1 MTDAGAAIRD
11 VNRVSTMPYGLA
23 RTQAAEQV
31 LRRLDTE
38 GPSEVVPYALATLVD
53 SMFWAGEAEK
63 SFVPFTRLV
72 RLWDEHPE
80 HFDDHD
86 RHALFWMF
94 KWMVADL
101 MEFPAVPGAQIEA
114 TIEDMA
120 RRYALEGLGMNA
132 VMQQRFLWAEEL
144 GDPAASDA
152 AFDAWCAT
160 PRDDFSQCRSC
171 EPGDRA
177 AYLLTRGRY
186 AEAVTAVEGA
196 LAESARCATEPADM
210 LSVVQLAYLALGR
223 DADAARAHRRAVAEL
238 ENATGEMAGA
248 RGRLIEFCARSGNDD
263 AALRR
268 IAADQALLL
277 ACETP
282 RARLDLLVRVGTAT
296 HLLRAAGGGGTVL
309 PVALPTSSGSVTLA
323 GLDDWVR
330 AEATRLAAAFD
341 ARNGTTAAS
350 RLVAAAW
357 AAQRPDRVVD
367 LAVLR
372 MSGEGRADDG
382 PDAGAQADA
391 TARAG
396 TGTATGTATG
406 AGAAGRSDAEA
417 LVDAAERAAE
427 DGDLEEASARF
438 LEASRL
444 HEADGRLTDAG
455 WALANAARCAW
466 RSSDHAGANAA
477 FPRALSLLHAA
488 GITPGDLLP
497 VVADY
502 SRCAADSADRAA
514 VKTALRV
521 VVEHA
526 AAVDA
531 LLAEPEGAG
540 RAETDVVGPD
550 VDPELT
556 ERTLAVRRRCRA
568 ELTDLRARLLATAG
582 DLAPA
587 AALAEKAAEA
597 LAGLGALADAA
608 HAFWL
613 GGRIHRDLGDLSA
626 AAWHLESAAEG
637 FDLCRDGRRRA
648 EVASELIAVLRAAGR
663 DDDAD
668 AVLI

>member
-1 MTDAGAAIRD
+1 MTDAGTAIRD
-11 VNRVSTMPYGLA
+11 VNRVSSMPYGLA
-23 RTQAAEQV
+23 RTEAAEQV

-38 GPSEVVPYALATLVD
+38 GPAEVVPYALATLVD

-86 RHALFWMF
+86 RHGLFWMF

-101 MEFPAVPGAQIEA
+101 MEFPAVPAAQIEA

-144 GDPAASDA
+144 GDPHAADE

-171 EPGDRA
+171 EPGDRG

-186 AEAVTAVEGA
+186 AEAVTAIEGA

-268 IAADQALLL
+268 IVADQALLL

-282 RARLDLLVRVGTAT
+282 RARLDLLLRVATAT
-296 HLLRAAGGGGTVL
+296 HLLRAAGSGDRAL
-309 PVALPTSSGSVTLA
+309 EVALPTSDGTVTVA
-323 GLDDWVR
+323 ELDDW
-330 AEATRLAAAFD
+330 AYAQASDLAAAFD

-350 RLVAAAW
+350 ALVARTRTAE
-357 AAQRPDRVVD
+357 RSGRVVD
-367 LAVLR
+367 LSVLR
-372 MSGEGRADDG
+372 VPAEAGDDAAAGVTGGADT
-382 PDAGAQADA
+382 PP
-391 TARAG
+391 
-396 TGTATGTATG
+396 TATTAS
-406 AGAAGRSDAEA
+406 GAAAESDEGAI
-417 LVDAAERAAE
+417 LGAAERAAT

-444 HEADGRLTDAG
+444 AEEGGRLTVAG
-455 WALANAARCAW
+455 WSLANAARCAW
-466 RSSDHAGANAA
+466 RSSDAAGASVA
-477 FPRALSLLHAA
+477 FARGLSLLDAA
-488 GITPGDLLP
+488 GVPPEDLVP
-497 VVADY
+497 VLLDY
-502 SRCAADSADRAA
+502 GRCAADLGDAP
-514 VKTALRV
+514 VLQVALRV
-521 VVEHA
+521 VERHA
-526 AAVDA
+526 DALDA
-531 LLAEPEGAG
+531 LLADAG
-540 RAETDVVGPD
+540 TDAPGVGDVVEGPEPD
-550 VDPELT
+550 ADLAL
-556 ERTLAVRRRCRA
+556 RTRLLRQRSRA

-587 AALAEKAAEA
+587 AVLAEEAAEA
-597 LAGLGALADAA
+597 LAGLGAVDDAA

-613 GGRIHRDLGDLSA
+613 AGRLHRDLGDLTA
-626 AAWHLESAAEG
+626 AAWHLESATEG
-637 FDLCRDGRRRA
+637 FEIARDAGRRA
-648 EVASELIAVLRAAGR
+648 DVASELIAVLRAAGR

-668 AVLI
+668 AVLT

>member
-1 MTDAGAAIRD
+1 MSNSGAAIRD
-11 VNRVSTMPYGLA
+11 VHRVSEMPYGLA
-23 RTQAAEQV
+23 RTQAAERV

-38 GPSEVVPYALATLVD
+38 GPVEVVPYALATLVD

-72 RLWDEHPE
+72 RHWDEHPE

-101 MEFPAVPGAQIEA
+101 MEFPAVPAAQIEA

-120 RRYALEGLGMNA
+120 RSYALEGLGLNA
-132 VMQQRFLWAEEL
+132 VMHQRFMWADEL
-144 GDPAASDA
+144 GDPVASDA
-152 AFDAWCAT
+152 AFEAWCAT

-186 AEAVTAVEGA
+186 ADVVTTVEGA

-210 LSVVQLAYLALGR
+210 LSFLQLAYLALGR

-248 RGRLIEFCARSGNDD
+248 RGRLVEFCARSGNDD

-268 IAADQALLL
+268 IVADQALLL

-296 HLLRAAGGGGTVL
+296 HLVRASGGGGTVVA
-309 PVALPTSSGSVTLA
+309 VALPTGAESVTVA
-323 GLDDWVR
+323 DLDDWVHG
-330 AEATRLAAAFD
+330 EALRLATAFD

-350 RLVAAAW
+350 RLVTGAW
-357 AAQRPDRVVD
+357 VAQRPDRVVD

-372 MSGEGRADDG
+372 MPAADDG
-382 PDAGAQADA
+382 ASDDPDADA
-391 TARAG
+391 TA
-396 TGTATGTATG
+396 GTAT
-406 AGAAGRSDAEA
+406 AGADGGVAGRPDTDA
-417 LVDAAERAAE
+417 LLDAAERAAS

-444 HEADGRLTDAG
+444 AEDDGRLTDAG

-466 RSSDHAGANAA
+466 RSSDDAGANAA
-477 FPRALSLLHAA
+477 FPRALSLLRAA
-488 GITPGDLLP
+488 GVAPEDLLP
-497 VVADY
+497 VLADY
-502 SRCAADSADRAA
+502 GQCAADTADATAVEAA
-514 VKTALRV
+514 VRV
-521 VVEHA
+521 VGEHA
-526 AAVDA
+526 AALDA
-531 LLAEPEGAG
+531 LLAAQDGVG
-540 RAETDVVGPD
+540 RPETDVEGPE
-550 VDPELT
+550 VDPGLA
-556 ERTLAVRRRCRA
+556 ERTLALRRRCRA

-587 AALAEKAAEA
+587 AALAEEAAEA

-613 GGRIHRDLGDLSA
+613 AGRIHRELGDLSA
-626 AAWHLESAAEG
+626 AAWHLESASEG
-637 FDLCRDGRRRA
+637 FELCRDGRRRA
-648 EVASELIAVLRAAGR
+648 DVASELIAVLRAAGR
-663 DDDAD
+663 DDEAD
-668 AVLI
+668 AVLT

>member
-11 VNRVSTMPYGLA
+11 VNRVSSMPYGLA

-38 GPSEVVPYALATLVD
+38 GPAEVVPYALATLVD

-86 RHALFWMF
+86 RHGLFWMF

-101 MEFPAVPGAQIEA
+101 MEFPAVPAAQIEA

-120 RRYALEGLGMNA
+120 RRYTLEGLGMNA

-144 GDPAASDA
+144 GDPAASDE

-171 EPGDRA
+171 EPGDRG
-177 AYLLTRGRY
+177 AYLVTRGRY
-186 AEAVTAVEGA
+186 AEAVAAIEGA

-223 DADAARAHRRAVAEL
+223 DAEAARAHRRAVAEL
-238 ENATGEMAGA
+238 ESATGEMAGA

-282 RARLDLLVRVGTAT
+282 RARLDFLLRVATAT
-296 HLLRAAGGGGTVL
+296 RLLRADGGGDRAVDM
-309 PVALPTSSGSVTLA
+309 ALPASDGSVTVA
-323 GLDDWVR
+323 ELDDWAYAQA
-330 AEATRLAAAFD
+330 AELAAAFD
-341 ARNGTTAAS
+341 ARNQTAAAGA
-350 RLVAAAW
+350 LVARTRTAE
-357 AAQRPDRVVD
+357 RSGHTVD

-372 MSGEGRADDG
+372 VPDDAGVDAAAGVAGGAPSSTAASGAAAG
-382 PDAGAQADA
+382 PDEDA
-391 TARAG
+391 LL
-396 TGTATGTATG
+396 
-406 AGAAGRSDAEA
+406 E
-417 LVDAAERAAE
+417 AAERAAG

-444 HEADGRLTDAG
+444 AEDGGRLTIAG
-455 WALANAARCAW
+455 WSLANAARCAW
-466 RSSDHAGANAA
+466 RSSDAVGANAA
-477 FPRALSLLHAA
+477 FARGLSLLDAA
-488 GITPGDLLP
+488 GTPPEDLVP
-497 VVADY
+497 VLVDY
-502 SRCAADSADRAA
+502 GHCAADLADAPA
-514 VKTALRV
+514 VQAALRV
-521 VVEHA
+521 IEQHAEALDVLLAAPDAPAAPAADARAADDVVEGPE
-526 AAVDA
+526 VDA
-531 LLAEPEGAG
+531 DLAERT
-540 RAETDVVGPD
+540 RA
-550 VDPELT
+550 L
-556 ERTLAVRRRCRA
+556 RRRARA
-568 ELTDLRARLLATAG
+568 ELMDLRARLLATAG
-582 DLAPA
+582 ELAPA
-587 AALAEKAAEA
+587 ATLAEEAAEA
-597 LAGLGALADAA
+597 LAGLGAVADAA

-613 GGRIHRDLGDLSA
+613 AGRLHRDLGDLAA
-626 AAWHLESAAEG
+626 AAWHLESATEG
-637 FDLCRDGRRRA
+637 FGLCRDAGRRA
-648 EVASELIAVLRAAGR
+648 DVASELIAVLRAAGR
-663 DDDAD
+663 DDEAD
-668 AVLI
+668 AVLA

>member
-11 VNRVSTMPYGLA
+11 VNRISAMPYGLA

-38 GPSEVVPYALATLVD
+38 GPAEVVPYALATLVD

-86 RHALFWMF
+86 RHGLFWMF

-101 MEFPAVPGAQIEA
+101 MEFPAVPAGQIEA

-144 GDPAASDA
+144 GDPAASDE

-171 EPGDRA
+171 EPGDRG

-186 AEAVTAVEGA
+186 AEAVAAIEGA

-223 DADAARAHRRAVAEL
+223 DGDAARAYRRAVAEL

-268 IAADQALLL
+268 IAADQALL
-277 ACETP
+277 ASCETP
-282 RARLDLLVRVGTAT
+282 RARLDFLLRTAT
-296 HLLRAAGGGGTVL
+296 ATRLLRADGGGDRAVD
-309 PVALPTSSGSVTLA
+309 VALPGHDGSVTVA
-323 GLDDWVR
+323 ELDDWAYAQA
-330 AEATRLAAAFD
+330 AELAAAFD
-341 ARNGTTAAS
+341 ARNGTAAAS
-350 RLVAAAW
+350 ALVARTRTAE
-357 AAQRPDRVVD
+357 RSGRVVD

-372 MSGEGRADDG
+372 VPD
-382 PDAGAQADA
+382 DAGDDA
-391 TARAG
+391 AG
-396 TGTATGTATG
+396 TAGGAIPRSSATTA
-406 AGAAGRSDAEA
+406 AGAAAGSDEDA
-417 LVDAAERAAE
+417 LLEAAEQAAR

-438 LEASRL
+438 LAASRVA
-444 HEADGRLTDAG
+444 EEGGRLTIAG
-455 WALANAARCAW
+455 WSLANAARCAW
-466 RSSDHAGANAA
+466 RSSDAVGANVAFARGLSLLDAAGVPPEALIPVLVDYGQCAADLADAQAVQAALRVIEQHAGALEAHLAA
-477 FPRALSLLHAA
+477 PAAPAADARAADDVVEGPEVDTNLAERTRALRQRS
-488 GITPGDLLP
+488 
-497 VVADY
+497 
-502 SRCAADSADRAA
+502 
-514 VKTALRV
+514 
-521 VVEHA
+521 
-526 AAVDA
+526 
-531 LLAEPEGAG
+531 
-540 RAETDVVGPD
+540 
-550 VDPELT
+550 
-556 ERTLAVRRRCRA
+556 RA
-568 ELTDLRARLLATAG
+568 ELMDLRARLLATAG
-582 DLAPA
+582 ELAPA
-587 AALAEKAAEA
+587 AVLAEEAAEA
-597 LAGLGALADAA
+597 LAGLGAVADAA

-613 GGRIHRDLGDLSA
+613 AGRLHRDLGDLSA
-626 AAWHLESAAEG
+626 AAWHLESATEG
-637 FDLCRDGRRRA
+637 FELARDAGRRA
-648 EVASELIAVLRAAGR
+648 DVASELIAVLRAAGR
-663 DDDAD
+663 DDEAD
-668 AVLI
+668 AVRA

>member
-38 GPSEVVPYALATLVD
+38 GPAEVVPYALATLVD

-63 SFVPFTRLV
+63 SFFPFTRLV

-101 MEFPAVPGAQIEA
+101 MEFPAVPAAQIEA

-120 RRYALEGLGMNA
+120 RRYTLEGLGMNA

-144 GDPAASDA
+144 GDPVASDE

-171 EPGDRA
+171 EPGDRG

-186 AEAVTAVEGA
+186 AEAVTAIEGA

-248 RGRLIEFCARSGNDD
+248 RGRLVEFCARSGNDD
-263 AALRR
+263 AARRR
-268 IAADQALLL
+268 IVADQALLL

-282 RARLDLLVRVGTAT
+282 RARLDLLVRVATAT
-296 HLLRAAGGGGTVL
+296 HLLRAAGGGDRVVDVNLPTATPTGDGTVI
-309 PVALPTSSGSVTLA
+309 VAE
-323 GLDDWVR
+323 LDDWAYAQA
-330 AEATRLAAAFD
+330 AELAAAFD

-350 RLVAAAW
+350 ALVARTRTAE
-357 AAQRPDRVVD
+357 RSGRVVD

-372 MSGEGRADDG
+372 VPD
-382 PDAGAQADA
+382 DAGDEAAAGVAGEA
-391 TARAG
+391 TPAAPG
-396 TGTATGTATG
+396 SAASGTAPGPEE
-406 AGAAGRSDAEA
+406 DA
-417 LVDAAERAAE
+417 LVDAAERAAS

-444 HEADGRLTDAG
+444 AEEGGRLTAAG

-466 RSSDHAGANAA
+466 RSSDAVGANAA
-477 FPRALSLLHAA
+477 FARGLSLLDAA
-488 GITPGDLLP
+488 GTPPEDLVP
-497 VVADY
+497 VLVDHGH
-502 SRCAADSADRAA
+502 CAADLADAPA
-514 VKTALRV
+514 VQAALRV
-521 VVEHA
+521 IEQHA
-526 AAVDA
+526 AALDA
-531 LLAEPEGAG
+531 LLAAP
-540 RAETDVVGPD
+540 GPD
-550 VDPELT
+550 AAAGAHVIDGPEVDADLA
-556 ERTLAVRRRCRA
+556 ERTRVLRQRSRA
-568 ELTDLRARLLATAG
+568 ELMDLRARLLATAG
-582 DLAPA
+582 ELAPA
-587 AALAEKAAEA
+587 AVLAEEAAEA
-597 LAGLGALADAA
+597 FAGLGAVADAA

-613 GGRIHRDLGDLSA
+613 AGRLHRDLGDLTA
-626 AAWHLESAAEG
+626 AAWHLESATEG
-637 FDLCRDGRRRA
+637 FEIARDRARRA
-648 EVASELIAVLRAAGR
+648 DVASELIAVLRAAGR
-663 DDDAD
+663 DGEAD
-668 AVLI
+668 AVRA